1 MLKKQPSVCA
11 GDYSEEEIYEWMRQK
26 AHFLEQLKSARA
38 HRELLQSEL
47 NSMDERISEL
57 TLAAALEYSTD
68 YKVMAQ
74 PGVDERTARDVPVM
88 IYLLR
93 KPTGNKVKDAQNAA
107 LAEQYSAALERGD
120 VFGFMSDDAPFVQE
134 ARRALGQ
141 II

>member
-11 GDYSEEEIYEWMRQK
+11 GDYSEEEIYQWMQQK
-26 AHFLEQLKSARA
+26 ARSLEQLKSARA
-38 HRELLQSEL
+38 LRETMQGEL
-47 NSMDERISEL
+47 EVLDERISFL
-57 TLAAALEYSTD
+57 TSASALEYSTD
-68 YKVMAQ
+68 YRVIAQ

-120 VFGFMSDDAPFVQE
+120 VFGFISEDAPFVQE

>member
-11 GDYSEEEIYEWMRQK
+11 GDYSEEEIYQWMQQK
-26 AHFLEQLKSARA
+26 ARSLEKLKSACA
-38 HRELLQSEL
+38 HRELLQREL
-47 NSMDERISEL
+47 NSVDAQISEL
-57 TLAAALEYSTD
+57 TSAAAIEYSTD
-68 YKVMAQ
+68 CKVIAQ

-93 KPTGNKVKDAQNAA
+93 KPTGNKVKDAENAA
-107 LAEQYSAALERGD
+107 LAEQYSAALESGNI
-120 VFGFMSDDAPFVQE
+120 FGFLSDDAPFVQE